1 MNIARYLLESRG
13 VGNAMRRLPRIARRF
28 GVTPRTMERRLN
40 EFTDIAA
47 RYGCRPTL
55 AVTAVL
61 LERYPESFRRL
72 AGSAELAVHGYV
84 HTDYQ
89 QLDEAAQAEHME
101 RALHAFQSLSLR
113 PTGFRCPYLR
123 WNVDTFQV
131 ASTFGLTYSSN
142 YSLAWDTVAPYAID
156 PMDWQAYQK
165 GLRLYGTRRAA
176 DYPSLPSLVH
186 GGLLDM
192 PASLP
197 DDEAM
202 VDRLALDP
210 AAREGA
216 WLGILDRTYS
226 LGEQFTL
233 ILHHER
239 VPMCGEALEAVLAR
253 ARSYDPP
260 VYMAPLADI
269 ADWWLR
275 RRTQRLTVEPV
286 GEGRYRVSVPRCEGL
301 TVLVRH
307 AETEPGAA
315 RWYGDYGRVP
325 AGDFTVRSPAPPVI
339 SLDTGAPA
347 ALREFLQEEGFVV
360 TEGGQG
366 LRISGFD
373 SFTEEDKRRVIDLIE
388 ASDHPLVRIWRWP
401 DGARSALS
409 ITGDV
414 DAMTLV
420 DFFRRPLEV

>member
-13 VGNAMRRLPRIARRF
+13 VGNAMRRLPRIAGRF
-28 GVTPRTMERRLN
+28 GVTPRTMERRLE
-40 EFTDIAA
+40 EFTELTA

-61 LERYPESFRRL
+61 MERYPDAFRRL
-72 AGSAELAVHGYV
+72 AEGAELAVHGYV

-89 QLDEAAQAEHME
+89 QLDEAAQTEHME
-101 RALHAFQSLSLR
+101 RALRAFQGVSLQ
-113 PTGFRCPYLR
+113 PAGFRCPYLR
-123 WNVDTFQV
+123 WNVETFQV
-131 ASTFGLTYSSN
+131 ARKFGLTYSSN
-142 YSLAWDTVAPYAID
+142 YSLAWDTVPPDHVEPA
-156 PMDWQAYQK
+156 DWDAYQK

-176 DYPSLPSLVH
+176 DYPSLPAVVH

-202 VDRLALDP
+202 VDRLALSP
-210 AAREGA
+210 AAREAA

-226 LGEQFTL
+226 LGEHFTL

-239 VPMCGEALEAVLAR
+239 VPMCGPALEAVLAR

-260 VYMAPLADI
+260 VYVAPLGDVAE
-269 ADWWLR
+269 WWLR
-275 RRTQRLTVEPV
+275 RRHQRLTVEPAS
-286 GEGRYRVSVPRCEGL
+286 EGRYRVTAPDCPGL
-301 TVLVRH
+301 TVLVRN
-307 AETEPGAA
+307 AETEPAAAPWYGNDRLVAA
-315 RWYGDYGRVP
+315 RE
-325 AGDFTVRSPAPPVI
+325 FTVRSEAPPVI
-339 SLDTGAPA
+339 SLEADAPA
-347 ALREFLQEEGFVV
+347 GLREFLADEGYVV
-360 TEGGQG
+360 QEGGEG
-366 LRISGFD
+366 LRLDGFT
-373 SFTEEDKRRVIDLIE
+373 SFTEEDKRRLICRLD
-388 ASDHPLVRIWRWP
+388 ASTAPLVRVWRWP

-409 ITGDV
+409 VTGDV